1 LKKITYLQKTL
12 HMKLFIPLAICT
24 MCYACF
30 PGREVQAEMVYAM
43 LVKVEEVNRYPN
55 RKQKALTWQTEK
67 DVSYVTYESPS
78 VNLPIGT
85 RTRVLVHK

>member
-1 LKKITYLQKTL
+1 
-12 HMKLFIPLAICT
+12 MKLFIPLAIST

-30 PGREVQAEMVYAM
+30 PGRELQAEMVYAT

-55 RKQKALTWQTEK
+55 LKQKILTWQTERS
-67 DVSYVTYESPS
+67 VSYVTFESTS

-85 RTRVLVHK
+85 KARVLVHK